1 MKIRPKVYDLLGHE
15 PVPTDIENIDPE
27 IWSDM
32 AKRRV
37 AHDQVSDVEVSTVFL
52 VLDQAWDGKPM
63 LFETMLFGGVSNRAR
78 WQYSTWD
85 EAASG
90 HRQVIEALM
99 RGEDMAEF
107 EPGWPYSG

>member
-1 MKIRPKVYDLLGHE
+1 
-15 PVPTDIENIDPE
+15 
-27 IWSDM
+27 
-32 AKRRV
+32 
-37 AHDQVSDVEVSTVFL
+37 
-52 VLDQAWDGKPM
+52 M
-63 LFETMLFGGVSNRAR
+63 LFETMLFGAVSNRAR